1 MSLENGKW
9 PRLRKEEDD
18 GEKDVRLLTA
28 SSSRFLNLPP
38 ELRYEIYKFVF
49 SSTILNFYFR
59 INTNRHKTFKRLA
72 LLLTC
77 RQVHSEIGSLWVRLA
92 LFNFERIDVMMET
105 LAKLPEA
112 TLSQVRYART
122 LGNSAILHT
131 PVVDHDD
138 HNDDGFDDVSIS
150 NSEMVL
156 PWECSITLAMKLLPT
171 LRLRRLT
178 ILTPYTGELAYK
190 GVEDL
195 VQEGSG
201 WRELYFVTR
210 DSTIFGYEG
219 EEDFEDACVR
229 LPQPAVWNSILR
241 SRDGICSE
249 GSVTIYRTLTPNP
262 APGTV
267 MKRNMRQGF
276 EQEVPSDDD
285 EWDEYGEEED
295 LYIMSEAERTKEVLV
310 IVKRGPHVNIG
321 VQSKPEWLF
330 GKTWAHV
337 QQRNPNPSREHAE
350 HTCLEELDWDEDW
363 VCPYGCFRG
372 ENGWDYC
379 WHLLSDVE
387 AQIVGIP

>member
-201 WRELYFVTR
+201 WREFSRVIRPFSDTKGR
-210 DSTIFGYEG
+210 KISKMP
-219 EEDFEDACVR
+219 ACAC
-229 LPQPAVWNSILR
+229 PSPR
-241 SRDGICSE
+241 SGIAFS
-249 GSVTIYRTLTPNP
+249 G
-262 APGTV
+262 AGTV
-267 MKRNMRQGF
+267 YARKGPLPSIVLSRQ
-276 EQEVPSDDD
+276 
-285 EWDEYGEEED
+285 
-295 LYIMSEAERTKEVLV
+295 T
-310 IVKRGPHVNIG
+310 PHPG
-321 VQSKPEWLF
+321 QS
-330 GKTWAHV
+330 
-337 QQRNPNPSREHAE
+337 
-350 HTCLEELDWDEDW
+350 
-363 VCPYGCFRG
+363 
-372 ENGWDYC
+372 
-379 WHLLSDVE
+379 
-387 AQIVGIP
+387 

>member
-178 ILTPYTGELAYK
+178 ILTPYTGE
-190 GVEDL
+190 
-195 VQEGSG
+195 
-201 WRELYFVTR
+201 
-210 DSTIFGYEG
+210 
-219 EEDFEDACVR
+219 EDFEDACVR

-267 MKRNMRQGF
+267 MKRNLRQGF

-387 AQIVGIP
+387 AQILGVP